1 MSAQY
6 ESAVNMVRDD
16 KFAYWYSNYPP
27 EVRKMEKLMK
37 EYPDDIQISN
47 DYRNETG
54 ELYGLTI
61 KVPMKWY
68 RTPSAPR
75 KMNFSEE
82 HRKALAE
89 RAKSQKGV
97 PRKKKDME

>member
-6 ESAVNMVRDD
+6 ESAINMVRDD

-37 EYPDDIQISN
+37 EYPDDIQISS
-47 DYRNETG
+47 DCRKEKS

-68 RTPSAPR
+68 KMPR
-75 KMNFSEE
+75 PNYTKKLSEE
-82 HRKALAE
+82 QREIMAE
-89 RAKSQKGV
+89 RMKKNRSAKK
-97 PRKKKDME
+97 

>member
-6 ESAVNMVRDD
+6 ESAINMVRDD

-37 EYPDDIQISN
+37 EYPDDIQISS
-47 DYRNETG
+47 DYRTETG

-68 RTPSAPR
+68 RTPSAP
-75 KMNFSEE
+75 KTKTMTDEQ
-82 HRKALAE
+82 RKAAAIRLKNGRLKNKE
-89 RAKSQKGV
+89 N
-97 PRKKKDME
+97 